1 MNQIIRM
8 RECLY
13 IFITCIVAIIF
24 LSLMPKPK
32 YTPKGIYLP
41 NPNAMPS
48 ANKNANAKISPNDV
62 KVTQYAP
69 NTEPSATINIQKY
82 FDFTTQNQ
90 EQYKKSTIEIVDEAK
105 KIAAKHGC
113 NLLQITQVQPEQSP
127 QPVLSNITMKF
138 YAYKI

>member
-48 ANKNANAKISPNDV
+48 ANKNANINISPDDV

-69 NTEPSATINIQKY
+69 NTEPAATINIQKY
-82 FDFTTQNQ
+82 FDFTTENQ
-90 EQYKKSTIEIVDEAK
+90 EQYKKSTLKMVGEAK
-105 KIAAKHGC
+105 RIAARHGS
-113 NLLQITQVQPEQSP
+113 NLLQITQVIPTQDPQPE
-127 QPVLSNITMKF
+127 LSTISMKL